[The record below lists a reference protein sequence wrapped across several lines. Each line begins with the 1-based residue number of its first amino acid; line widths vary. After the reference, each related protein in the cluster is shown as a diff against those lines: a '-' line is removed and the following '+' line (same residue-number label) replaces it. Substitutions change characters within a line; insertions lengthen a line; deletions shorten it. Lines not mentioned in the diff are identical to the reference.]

1 VVASDNGASGIV
13 GDTARVTGLVAN
25 NNGDAGIQVLGAAL
39 HDATL
44 IGNNGYGLGFD
55 ILTKRRPRVANG
67 ACGPSGIIGRL
78 VTDTWGVCAGD

>member
-39 HDATL
+39 RDATL
-44 IGNNGYGLGFD
+44 S
-55 ILTKRRPRVANG
+55 A
-67 ACGPSGIIGRL
+67 A
-78 VTDTWGVCAGD
+78 